1 MSDVLPGAG
10 QPPPAVGRAAAEG
23 SNDVLTGHEPAGGGA
38 GEPGA
43 DSGGEPSP
51 GLTGPDE
58 AGAGGDSAASGSRP
72 GKNKRRRW
80 LLSWVGVIVLGAVVA
95 LGLRLFVVQTFFV
108 PSGSM
113 IPTLQ
118 IGDRMLVLKVGYS
131 VQRGAVVVFRRP
143 PGDLSDPNQDDL
155 VKRVIGLPG
164 ETIWSVGNTVYIN
177 GRPLAEPWLPRNDPL
192 GPPITRQRIPKG
204 DYFMMGDNRA
214 DSYDS
219 RDWGPLPRSYII
231 GRVFVV
237 IWRNGKPD
245 FHVI

>member
-1 MSDVLPGAG
+1 MAPRRRRRRGAANGAG
-10 QPPPAVGRAAAEG
+10 WQRTGRRERRRRRRHRARPA
-23 SNDVLTGHEPAGGGA
+23 
-38 GEPGA
+38 
-43 DSGGEPSP
+43 
-51 GLTGPDE
+51 E
-58 AGAGGDSAASGSRP
+58 AQR
-72 GKNKRRRW
+72 RRRW
-80 LLSWVGVIVLGAVVA
+80 LLSWLTVIVLGAAVA
-95 LGLRLFVVQTFFV
+95 LGLRFFVVQTFFV

-118 IGDRMLVLKVGYS
+118 PGDRMLVLKVGYS
-131 VQRGAVVVFRRP
+131 VERGAIVVFRRP

-177 GRPLAEPWLPRNDPL
+177 GQPLAEPWLPKNDPL
-192 GPPITRQRIPKG
+192 GPPITRQKIPAG
-204 DYFMMGDNRA
+204 DYFMMGDNRN

-219 RDWGPLPRSYII
+219 RDWGPLPGSYII
-231 GRVFVV
+231 GRVFLV